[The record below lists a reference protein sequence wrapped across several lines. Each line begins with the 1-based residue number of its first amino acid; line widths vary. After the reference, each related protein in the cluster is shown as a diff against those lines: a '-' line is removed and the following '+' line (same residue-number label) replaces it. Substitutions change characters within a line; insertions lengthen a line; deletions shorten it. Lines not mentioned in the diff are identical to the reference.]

1 MNPRTIGITLALT
14 SGVLFALYPVFFRFA
29 NAGGINTMTV
39 LAYRFLLASLVT
51 WPLMLRMVLRT
62 GHIKLPA
69 ARVAGFA
76 FMGFLYIVESTLYLL
91 STQYVP
97 IAVTSIALYL
107 YPACVALLARVF
119 LREKLTPRKVLA
131 LLIALAGAVLT
142 VGAPGASVNLL
153 GVGLGLGC
161 CAVYSFY
168 LIIGTKLQAGVSA
181 LTATAYI
188 QLSAGVL
195 ALGFG
200 LMAGLAAQPLGLPMF
215 VFQPISD
222 ARTLL
227 SMFLMAVF
235 ATALPILSL
244 LASIQRIGASLASIL
259 SMTELV
265 ATALFGVAFFSELLQ
280 PLQWLGGLLVILAVL
295 LLSLGWPRS

>member
-1 MNPRTIGITLALT
+1 MNTRTIGITLALT

-39 LAYRFLLASLVT
+39 LAYRFLLASLVA
-51 WPLMLRMVLRT
+51 WPLMLRMAPRT
-62 GHIKLPA
+62 GHVKLPP
-69 ARVAGFA
+69 ARMAGFA
-76 FMGFLYIVESTLYLL
+76 FMGFLYVVESTLYLL

-107 YPACVALLARVF
+107 YPACVTLLARVF
-119 LREKLTPRKVLA
+119 LREKLTLRKVFA
-131 LLIALAGAVLT
+131 LLMALAGAVLT
-142 VGAPGASVNLL
+142 VGAPGASVNLI

-161 CAVYSFY
+161 CAVYSGY
-168 LIIGTKLQAGVSA
+168 LIIGTKLQAGVPA

-200 LMAGLAAQPLGLPMF
+200 LMALPLGLPMF
-215 VFQPISD
+215 DFQPITE

-265 ATALFGVAFFSELLQ
+265 ATALFGIVLFGELLQ
-280 PLQWLGGLLVILAVL
+280 PLQWLGGLLVILAVAM
-295 LLSLGWPRS
+295 LSFGKPR